1 LSRLGPLREREFRL
15 LFLGRTVSTA
25 GSAIAPVGLA
35 FAVLDVTG
43 RTADLGYVLAARALP
58 TVLFILVGGIWADR
72 LPRHLVMVGSNAVS
86 AGTQATVAAL
96 LLTGHARFW
105 HLLVLAAM
113 NGASSAFFFPASV
126 GLVPQTV
133 SLAMLQRANVVLR
146 LSLNAT
152 NIGGAALGGFLVAA
166 TSPGWA
172 IAFDAATYFA
182 SALLF
187 AMMRVGSVERLAGKD
202 FIGELREGWREFRAR
217 TWLWAIVLQFG
228 VVNAVANGSFN
239 VIGPVIAK
247 EHLNGASSWGVIVA
261 AEGAGLILGGLFVLR
276 RPTRRMLL
284 AATIG
289 VFPLGLPLVL
299 LGLTAPTLVVATG
312 ALVAGAGIEVFAV
325 NWDTTIQQEIPQDRL
340 SRVSSWD
347 ALGSFAL
354 MPLGFAAMGPLAA
367 LLGNRETLL
376 LSASLVVA
384 ATAPVLLSRDVRTL
398 ERRTSLP
405 QDIAA

>member
-1 LSRLGPLREREFRL
+1 LTRLGPLREREFRL

-25 GSAIAPVGLA
+25 GNAIAPVGLA
-35 FAVLDVTG
+35 FAILDVTG
-43 RTADLGYVLAARALP
+43 KTADLGYVLAARALP

-86 AGTQATVAAL
+86 AGTQATIAAL

-105 HLLVLAAM
+105 HVLVLAGT
-113 NGASSAFFFPASV
+113 NGASSAFFFPASI

-133 SLAMLQRANVVLR
+133 SLALLQRANAVLR

-152 NIGGAALGGFLVAA
+152 NIGGAALGGLLVAA

-172 IAFDAATYFA
+172 IAVDAATYLA

-187 AMMRVGSVERLAGKD
+187 ALMRAGAAERLGGND
-202 FIGELREGWREFRAR
+202 FVGELREGWREFRSR

-247 EHLNGASSWGVIVA
+247 ERLNGASSWGLIVA

-276 RPTRRMLL
+276 RPARRMLL

-299 LGLTAPTLVVATG
+299 LGLAAPTAVITAG
-312 ALVAGAGIEVFAV
+312 ALIAGAGIEVFGV
-325 NWDTTIQQEIPQDRL
+325 NWDTTIQQEIPQELL

-347 ALGSFAL
+347 ALGSFVL
-354 MPLGFAAMGPLAA
+354 MPVGFAAMGPLSSA
-367 LLGNRETLL
+367 LGTRETLW

-398 ERRTSLP
+398 ERR
-405 QDIAA
+405 AN

>member
-1 LSRLGPLREREFRL
+1 M
-15 LFLGRTVSTA
+15 A
-25 GSAIAPVGLA
+25 GNAIAPVGLA
-35 FAVLDVTG
+35 FAILEVTG
-43 RTADLGYVLAARALP
+43 KTADLGYVLAARALP
-58 TVLFILVGGIWADR
+58 MVVFILVGGIWADR
-72 LPRHLVMVGSNAVS
+72 LPRHLVVVGSNVVS

-105 HLLVLAAM
+105 HLLMLAAV
-113 NGASSAFFFPASV
+113 NGASSAFFFPAST

-133 SLAMLQRANVVLR
+133 SLAMLQRANAALR

-152 NIGGAALGGFLVAA
+152 TIGSAALGGFLVAA

-172 IAFDAATYFA
+172 IAFDAATYLA

-187 AMMRVGSVERLAGKD
+187 ARMRVGTAERLAGNN
-202 FIGELREGWREFRAR
+202 FVGELREGWREFRAR

-239 VIGPVIAK
+239 VIGPAIAR
-247 EHLNGASSWGVIVA
+247 EHLNGASSWGLIVA

-276 RPTRRMLL
+276 RPARRMLL

-299 LGLTAPTLVVATG
+299 LGLTAPTPVIAAG
-312 ALVAGAGIEVFAV
+312 ALVAGVGIEVFGV
-325 NWDTTIQQEIPQDRL
+325 NWDTTMQQEIPQDVL

-347 ALGSFAL
+347 ALGSFVL
-354 MPLGFAAMGPLAA
+354 MPIGLAAMGPLAS
-367 LLGNRETLL
+367 LLGNRETFW

-405 QDIAA
+405 QDVAA